1 MMNQKQKKK
10 MEKEERKSNN
20 FRVVKKE
27 CFWWTESN
35 IQSLEI
41 ISLDLFKL
49 SRILNA
55 LVSNRYV
62 DVVVYVLLLPK
73 HKL

>member
-1 MMNQKQKKK
+1 MNQKQKKK

-27 CFWWTESN
+27 CSWWTESN

-62 DVVVYVLLLPK
+62 RLIAK

>member
-20 FRVVKKE
+20 FGVVKKE
-27 CFWWTESN
+27 CFWWTENN

-62 DVVVYVLLLPK
+62 DAVVYILLLPK

>member
-62 DVVVYVLLLPK
+62 DVVVYILSLSE

>member
-1 MMNQKQKKK
+1 MMNQKQKRK
-10 MEKEERKSNN
+10 MEKGERKSNN
-20 FRVVKKE
+20 FRVVKKK
-27 CFWWTESN
+27 CFWWTKSS
-35 IQSLEI
+35 IQPLEI

>member
-1 MMNQKQKKK
+1 MMNQKQKRK
-10 MEKEERKSNN
+10 MEKGERKSNN
-20 FRVVKKE
+20 FRVVKKK
-27 CFWWTESN
+27 CFWWTKSN
-35 IQSLEI
+35 IQPLEI

>member
-1 MMNQKQKKK
+1 MDA
-10 MEKEERKSNN
+10 
-20 FRVVKKE
+20 
-27 CFWWTESN
+27 ESN

-55 LVSNRYV
+55 LVCNRYV

>member
-1 MMNQKQKKK
+1 MDREQYPP
-10 MEKEERKSNN
+10 
-20 FRVVKKE
+20 
-27 CFWWTESN
+27 
-35 IQSLEI
+35 LEI